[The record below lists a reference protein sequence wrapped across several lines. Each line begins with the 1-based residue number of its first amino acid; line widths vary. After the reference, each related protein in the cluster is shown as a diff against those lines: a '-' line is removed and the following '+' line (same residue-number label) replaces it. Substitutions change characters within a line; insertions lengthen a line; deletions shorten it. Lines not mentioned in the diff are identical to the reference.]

1 MSHGR
6 SRAPEHTRGVGGGYS
21 AEVPELAKL
30 TPGAGRL
37 SSGCLCWIETESKG
51 LRKLTMVTE
60 TLELRG
66 MIAQVHEFEKK
77 IK

>member
-1 MSHGR
+1 M
-6 SRAPEHTRGVGGGYS
+6 GGGGS

-37 SSGCLCWIETESKG
+37 SSGCLCWIGTESKG

-77 IK
+77 IKLSSCSFRICALYYM